1 MTEQTFDETKNVQE
15 VEDPELHRLL
25 VPNAEDLPLIP
36 PSATES
42 NFVSY
47 FAPGF
52 YSIFIYLCIY
62 FIRSLN
68 LILAHFSLKFESPF
82 GFQIL

>member
-15 VEDPELHRLL
+15 QKEQEVEDPELHSLL

-47 FAPGF
+47 FAPGIC
-52 YSIFIYLCIY
+52 SIY

-68 LILAHFSLKFESPF
+68 MILAHL
-82 GFQIL
+82 LV

>member
-1 MTEQTFDETKNVQE
+1 MTEQTFDETKNVQEQKEQE

-47 FAPGF
+47 FAPGS
-52 YSIFIYLCIY
+52 YSIVIY

-68 LILAHFSLKFESPF
+68 LILALLF
-82 GFQIL
+82 I